1 MDNQIYV
8 EESSDI
14 PDPDAEGLI
23 PVTYVEDQD
32 DNA

>member
-23 PVTYVEDQD
+23 AVVYPEDQD